1 MCTCETGSKCVPPIS
16 FTLHLQLGICPLQLS
31 CLSRARGLHAGF
43 LFLKLTP
50 KKRQERQASCRLP
63 GRRGVTLKQHALWC
77 AVLLRSKHP
86 EHMHTRDTRFSIHSS
101 PGITFSRLAQPC
113 LKQTGATVHRVKQG
127 WNKGEC
133 IEHSKLF
140 VLLYVNT
147 LTAVMVLFEKSG
159 LCKVQR
165 YL

>member
-1 MCTCETGSKCVPPIS
+1 MCTTHIFHPSP
-16 FTLHLQLGICPLQLS
+16 TAWHLPTAAQLS
-31 CLSRARGLHAGF
+31 VSCTWPA
-43 LFLKLTP
+43 
-50 KKRQERQASCRLP
+50 CRLP
-63 GRRGVTLKQHALWC
+63 ISEVNPQKMTGEAGLVPPPGQARCHPEAACT
-77 AVLLRSKHP
+77 VLLRSKHP
-86 EHMHTRDTRFSIHSS
+86 EHMHTRDTCFSIHSS